1 MKIIDIAKCVDN
13 VDPLGIGRI
22 RCQRYNDI
30 IGQKERA
37 LDYDAWSDNDLFT
50 AIPFLPSN
58 INYIPEIGQ
67 SVKIITYNS
76 QKENVNVEYIAGPF
90 TTMYDFNSQTF
101 SQQTSVT
108 TYGTTTKKKGEVRNI
123 DGKFID
129 KRSENVLS
137 KNKDFAIYGKYGS
150 DVLFTENGLQLRGGK
165 LISKDAGNETTRQ
178 KMIDYPL
185 LAKKYSRLYLK
196 KFPKK
201 MVYEDELAQE
211 IAYDNKDINY
221 LVEYTISGSTFT
233 EATNTNGLLPTEG
246 EPTTISLYIYKVINP
261 NGDTFKTDYFNE
273 HSVVP
278 SGNLKLINLNGS
290 TTGATFT
297 QTVNNIN
304 EIYIEIRNRL
314 FEIHDQ
320 GLVELDD
327 NYNSDDIHPFFFRP
341 TIGFRNL
348 IGGTPTEIENK
359 ATIFRNVNVARRG
372 PTSGLVFSK
381 KNAKMKSTKVN
392 TIVKK
397 IKFVDDSP
405 EQTFGSLISDKI
417 YLLSS
422 DLGLNESPN
431 PVPFINL
438 DEYELTQEDYIKRIE
453 PSTFSTVR
461 GENLLEVLRK
471 IIDVILTHR
480 HNPLMPIVNQPDYQD
495 GNELK
500 ELYKTLENDILN
512 KSIRIN

>member
-1 MKIIDIAKCVDN
+1 MKIIDIAKCIDN

-37 LDYDAWSDNDLFT
+37 LDYNAWEDNDLFT
-50 AIPFLPSN
+50 AAPFLPTN

-90 TTMYDFNSQTF
+90 TTQYDYNSQTF
-101 SQQTSVT
+101 SQQTSIT
-108 TYGTTTKKKGEVRNI
+108 TYGTTTKKKSNIRNI

-129 KRSENVLS
+129 KRSVNVLA
-137 KNKDFAIYGKYGS
+137 KDKDFAIYGKYGS
-150 DVLFTENGLQLRGGK
+150 DVIFTENGLQLRGGK
-165 LISKDAGNETTRQ
+165 LISKESGNNLTRE
-178 KMIDYPL
+178 KMIDSPL
-185 LAKKYSRLYLK
+185 LAKKYSRIYLK

-201 MVYEDELAQE
+201 MVYEDELTQE
-211 IAYDNKDINY
+211 IVYDNKNLNY
-221 LVEYTISGSTFT
+221 LVEYTVSGNTS
-233 EATNTNGLLPTEG
+233 AGSTNTNGLNPSSTY
-246 EPTTISLYIYKVINP
+246 PTTISLYVYKILNP
-261 NGDTFKTDYFNE
+261 NGEQFKVNYFNE
-273 HSVVP
+273 HTVAP
-278 SGNLKLINLNGS
+278 SGNLKLINLNS
-290 TTGATFT
+290 SLTGATHT
-297 QTVNNIN
+297 QQVNGIN

-314 FEIHDQ
+314 FEMHDL

-327 NYNSDDIHPFFFRP
+327 NYNSDDLHPFFFRP
-341 TIGFRNL
+341 TTGFRNL
-348 IGGTPTEIENK
+348 SGTTSTEIENK
-359 ATIFRNVNVARRG
+359 STILRNVNTAKIG
-372 PTSGLVFSK
+372 PTSGLVFSARK
-381 KNAKMKSTKVN
+381 AKMTSQTVN

-397 IKFVDDSP
+397 LKFIDDSA
-405 EQTFGSLISDKI
+405 EQTFGSILSDKI
-417 YLLSS
+417 YFLSS
-422 DLGLNESPN
+422 DLGTNESPN

-438 DEYELTQEDYIKRIE
+438 NEYELTQEDYIKRIE